1 MINSSQLD
9 KIKKLADGFLKVL
22 DIEFDSVNVS
32 IDDEKTIKIE
42 LETEEAPLLIGERGE
57 TLLEMQ
63 SLLKKIFTTQT
74 QEHLFVDVD
83 INNYKGR
90 KKQHLRNLAQ
100 TVADRVSLTKEEEKL
115 DPMFAWERRVIHLTL
130 AERSDV
136 ETEST
141 GQEPSRCVVIK
152 SSL

>member
-141 GQEPSRCVVIK
+141 GQEPNRCVVIK

>member
-1 MINSSQLD
+1 MINSSQLE
-9 KIKKLADGFLKVL
+9 KIKELTNGFLKVL
-22 DIEFDSVNVS
+22 DIEFDSIDIS
-32 IDDEKTIKIE
+32 IDEEKTVKID
-42 LETEEAPLLIGERGE
+42 LETEEAPLLIGEKGE

-83 INNYKGR
+83 INNYKER

-100 TVADRVSLTKEEEKL
+100 TVADRVALTKEQEKL
-115 DPMFAWERRVIHLTL
+115 DPMFAWERRVVHMTL
-130 AERSDV
+130 SERGDV

-141 GQEPSRCVVIK
+141 GQEPNRCVVIK